1 MAEGNANSGPSA
13 KAAGNTPPIYANLN
27 VPKEAGQGGNNVKIS
42 ATRAGGDMKWKG
54 GNNPHGKVKSKY

>member
-1 MAEGNANSGPSA
+1 MAEGNTNSGLSA
-13 KAAGNTPPIYANLN
+13 KAMGKTPPIYGNLD

-54 GNNPHGKVKSKY
+54 GKPGGGKAKSKY